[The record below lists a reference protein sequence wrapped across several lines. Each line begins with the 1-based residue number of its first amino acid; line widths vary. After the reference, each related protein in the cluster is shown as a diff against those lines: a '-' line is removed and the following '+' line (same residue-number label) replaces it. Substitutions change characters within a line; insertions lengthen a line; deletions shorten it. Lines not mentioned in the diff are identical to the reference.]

1 MYAFA
6 SNDYTC
12 MYYRETGLILSYLSY
27 FNAESILGQ
36 ENAHL

>member
-6 SNDYTC
+6 SNDY
-12 MYYRETGLILSYLSY
+12 MYDIEIGLTLSYLSY
-27 FNAESILGQ
+27 FKAESILGQ

>member
-1 MYAFA
+1 MHAFG
-6 SNDYTC
+6 SNDY

-27 FNAESILGQ
+27 CNAESILGK